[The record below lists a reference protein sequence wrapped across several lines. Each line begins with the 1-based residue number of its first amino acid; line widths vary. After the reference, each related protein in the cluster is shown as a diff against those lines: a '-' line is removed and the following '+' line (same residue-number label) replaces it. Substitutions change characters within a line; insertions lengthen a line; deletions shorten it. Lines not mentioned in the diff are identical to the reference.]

1 MKRAFFLLVVLCLAV
16 IAPLVRAQ
24 QAEQTEREAMY
35 YRYLEFASLVKG
47 GSIQPHWMADGSSFW
62 YTEGGPA
69 NTVIWKVDPKED
81 TKNPLFDTA
90 RLRQVLTDA
99 LDHEP
104 PYQGLPFDKFTF
116 VEEGEKAVKFT
127 VEGKEFILQ
136 LDTYTIARAPVLS
149 EEEKN
154 RLVPRIGQKGLS
166 GWPEAREVLSPDR
179 RWFASLKEHNLWL
192 RSTYDGR
199 SVQITS
205 DGVKDYQWAAATHWQ
220 VGPWAVWSPDS
231 FKLAVKKE
239 DSRAVESVLVAHW
252 LKPSAEVEW
261 FHKPR
266 TGGPLPQTK
275 LFVVDILSKRQ
286 VRLDTGEEP
295 DHYFYILGWRP
306 DGSELL
312 FLRTDREH
320 KKLDLMAANPNT
332 GATRVVLTETQK
344 TFVIRPTYFRDWMQ
358 LFTLLE
364 DGNRFIWMSERDG
377 WNHLY
382 LYDREGNLIRRLTEG
397 PFPVLRPRR
406 GKGVV
411 AVDEKAGWVY
421 FTALAEQRLYDGHLY
436 RVNLEGKGF
445 KRLTEETGWHTIQ
458 FAPSKEFF
466 LDTHSTVDRPPV
478 VELRR
483 ADGTLLQTLSKANID
498 ALKELKWSP
507 PEEFVVKAVD
517 GKTDLYG
524 VLYKPYDFDPNKKYP
539 VIDHIYAGPQRTNV
553 PRTFIHWPV
562 PQALAQLGFIVF
574 GVDARGTPGRGKEF
588 QDVVYGHF
596 GRHEIPDHVA
606 TLQQLAEKRPYMDL
620 SRAGIYGYSWGGYF
634 TIRAMLLAPDVYHV
648 GIAGSPPVDA
658 YTGATIYEPYWGYQK
673 QIKRATSTPPTL
685 AWRATS
691 KASCS

>member
-35 YRYLEFASLVKG
+35 YRYMEFASLVKG

-99 LDHEP
+99 LGHEP

-154 RLVPRIGQKGLS
+154 RLVPRVGQKGLS

-199 SVQITS
+199 SVQITT

-266 TGGPLPQTK
+266 TGGPLPQTE

-332 GATRVVLTETQK
+332 GATRVV
-344 TFVIRPTYFRDWMQ
+344 
-358 LFTLLE
+358 
-364 DGNRFIWMSERDG
+364 
-377 WNHLY
+377 
-382 LYDREGNLIRRLTEG
+382 
-397 PFPVLRPRR
+397 
-406 GKGVV
+406 
-411 AVDEKAGWVY
+411 
-421 FTALAEQRLYDGHLY
+421 
-436 RVNLEGKGF
+436 
-445 KRLTEETGWHTIQ
+445 
-458 FAPSKEFF
+458 
-466 LDTHSTVDRPPV
+466 
-478 VELRR
+478 
-483 ADGTLLQTLSKANID
+483 
-498 ALKELKWSP
+498 
-507 PEEFVVKAVD
+507 
-517 GKTDLYG
+517 
-524 VLYKPYDFDPNKKYP
+524 
-539 VIDHIYAGPQRTNV
+539 
-553 PRTFIHWPV
+553 
-562 PQALAQLGFIVF
+562 
-574 GVDARGTPGRGKEF
+574 
-588 QDVVYGHF
+588 
-596 GRHEIPDHVA
+596 
-606 TLQQLAEKRPYMDL
+606 
-620 SRAGIYGYSWGGYF
+620 
-634 TIRAMLLAPDVYHV
+634 
-648 GIAGSPPVDA
+648 
-658 YTGATIYEPYWGYQK
+658 
-673 QIKRATSTPPTL
+673 
-685 AWRATS
+685 
-691 KASCS
+691 